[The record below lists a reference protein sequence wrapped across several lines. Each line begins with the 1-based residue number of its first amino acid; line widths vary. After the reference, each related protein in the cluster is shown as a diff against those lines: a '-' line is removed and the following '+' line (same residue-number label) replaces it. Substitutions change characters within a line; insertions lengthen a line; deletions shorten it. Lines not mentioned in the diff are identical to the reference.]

1 MVSPR
6 YLAPN
11 ESLTEAVAGLIMVLT
26 FTLAASIVTDDG
38 QDAAR
43 KALLGAIGC
52 NVAWGIIDAVLYVM
66 DSVFERNRRVRLA
79 HAIAS
84 VPDEPAAMAAIQHE
98 LDPYLASVTL
108 PEDREQLYQHIR
120 SSLVEGRLP
129 QRTGVLRDDVVGAM
143 AVFCVVLAAALP
155 AVLPLALINNPWL
168 ALRVSNLLVVGL
180 LFIVGYRW
188 AKYVDANPWLTG
200 FGLMGLGLALV
211 GVAIPLGG

>member
-1 MVSPR
+1 VSPR

-26 FTLAASIVTDDG
+26 FTLAASIVTGGG

-43 KALLGAIGC
+43 AALLGAIGC
-52 NVAWGIIDAVLYVM
+52 NVAWGIIDAVLYMM
-66 DSVFERNRRVRLA
+66 DSVFVRNRRVRLA

-108 PEDREQLYQHIR
+108 PEHREQLYRHIR
-120 SSLVEGRLP
+120 NTLAHGRLP

>member
-1 MVSPR
+1 VSPR

-26 FTLAASIVTDDG
+26 FTLAASIVTDGG

-43 KALLGAIGC
+43 KALFGAIGC

-66 DSVFERNRRVRLA
+66 DGVFERNRRVRLA
-79 HAIAS
+79 QAIAS

-108 PEDREQLYQHIR
+108 PEDREQLYRHIR

-129 QRTGVLRDDVVGAM
+129 QRTGVLRDDVVGAL
-143 AVFCVVLAAALP
+143 AVFCVVLATALP
-155 AVLPLALINNPWL
+155 AILPLALIHQPLL
-168 ALRVSNLLVVGL
+168 ALRVSNLLVVAL

-188 AKYVDANPWLTG
+188 AKHVDANPWLTG
-200 FGLMGLGLALV
+200 LGLMGVGLALV
-211 GVAIPLGG
+211 AVAIPLGG